1 MRTTVLLAVACV
13 ALAVSCRRQDIRT
26 VVIAVPGMKNEKC
39 AALITEALQRTQ
51 AVAPDRIKVDLE
63 KRTVTA
69 SYDSLQRNVKNLEYC
84 IADAGFAANEIP
96 ANAEAVKALPPEC
109 R

>member
-1 MRTTVLLAVACV
+1 MRTTVWLAVACV

-26 VVIAVPGMKNEKC
+26 VVISVPGMKNEKC
-39 AALITEALQRTQ
+39 AAIVVDALQRTQ
-51 AVAPDRIKVDLE
+51 GVAPDRIKVNAE

-69 SYDSLQRNVKNLEYC
+69 SYDSLQRNIKNLEYC
-84 IADAGFAANEIP
+84 IAEAGFAANEIP